1 MFKLFRSGKIWT
13 IPNLMSM
20 FRLLLV
26 PFIIWAYVGKG
37 NIPLT
42 IILLALSALSDM
54 LDGIIAR
61 KFNMIS
67 DLGKALDPFAD
78 KVTQVCVVLC
88 LAFTFP
94 LHPLLWVLLG
104 LCVFRESVMAVLG
117 YITIRK
123 TNRVPHA
130 HWYGKV
136 STVVLYASALSLL
149 IFPKMPFWLSTGIIV
164 LCMICVFTA
173 LVLYVRYFVSE
184 WKQPAAEPAA
194 PEQEQEPEQAEK
206 A

>member
-1 MFKLFRSGKIWT
+1 MFKLFRSGKVWT
-13 IPNLMSM
+13 VPNFMSM

-26 PFIIWAYVGKG
+26 PFIIWAYVGLKSP
-37 NIPLT
+37 ILT
-42 IILLALSALSDM
+42 IVLLAVSALTDVF
-54 LDGIIAR
+54 DGIIAR
-61 KFNMIS
+61 KFDMVS

-78 KVTQVCVVLC
+78 KITQVTVVLC
-88 LAFTFP
+88 LAFSYP
-94 LHPLLWVLLG
+94 MLWFLLG
-104 LCVFRESVMAVLG
+104 LCVFRETCMGILG

-123 TNRVPHA
+123 TNRVPYA

-194 PEQEQEPEQAEK
+194 PEQEPEPEQTEK